1 MSLSYSLFVVFGF
14 LAVVFLLEGVF
25 ILWSDT
31 RSPEVKR
38 VQRRLRVM
46 AVGDHGEADDV
57 SLLKQ
62 RLLSTT
68 PEIQRLLMQIPK
80 IYHLDRLLLQ
90 AGSSKTVLHL
100 LTVCALAGFG
110 GILMGK
116 LLSWPWQLAILLGV
130 VLAVL
135 PLVWLTWRRARRIEK
150 INAQLPDVMDLISRA
165 LRAGHAFSAALA
177 MVGREAPE
185 PIAGEFKT
193 TFDEINFGIS
203 TQNALLNLAKRVP
216 IADVRYFVMAVTIQ
230 LQTGGNLAEL
240 LTMLANLIRSRYK
253 LFGTIR
259 VLAAEGKLSAY
270 ILIAL
275 PFFLAGMLQIINPGY
290 MDILLIDP
298 MGIKLLI
305 GALVMMVLGVF
316 VMWRIIKIHI

>member
-1 MSLSYSLFVVFGF
+1 MSLSYSLFVVCGF
-14 LAVVFLLEGVF
+14 LAVVLLLEGAFV
-25 ILWSDT
+25 LWRDT

-46 AVGDHGEADDV
+46 AVGDHGEADV

-68 PEIQRLLMQIPK
+68 PVIQRILLQIPK
-80 IYHLDRLLLQ
+80 VHHLDRLLLQ

-110 GILMGK
+110 GILIGK
-116 LLSWPWQLAILLGV
+116 VLGWPWPWSMLMGM

-135 PLVWLTWRRARRIEK
+135 PLVRLTWLRTRRVQK
-150 INAQLPDVMDLISRA
+150 INAQLPDAMDLISRA

-177 MVGREAPE
+177 MVGNEAQE

-203 TQNALLNLAKRVP
+203 TQNALLNLATRVP
-216 IADVRYFVMAVTIQ
+216 ITDMRYFVMAVIIQ
-230 LQTGGNLAEL
+230 LETGGNLAEL
-240 LTMLANLIRSRYK
+240 LSMLANLIRDRFK
-253 LFGTIR
+253 LFGKIR

-270 ILIAL
+270 ILVAL
-275 PFFLAGMLQIINPGY
+275 PFCVAGMLQLINPGY
-290 MDILLIDP
+290 MDVLLTDP
-298 MGIKLLI
+298 MGIKLVI
-305 GALVMMVLGVF
+305 GALFMMALGVF